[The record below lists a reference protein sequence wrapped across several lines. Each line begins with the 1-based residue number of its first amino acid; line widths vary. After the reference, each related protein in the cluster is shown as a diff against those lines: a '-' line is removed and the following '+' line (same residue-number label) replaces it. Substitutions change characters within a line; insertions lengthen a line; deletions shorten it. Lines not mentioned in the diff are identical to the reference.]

1 MPDSDHHQL
10 RRREASTAEKV
21 NTKDAHVP
29 APERRLFQAPW
40 RVRRAAA
47 TRGPF
52 LMVGDVASRR
62 IDTRSNRSIDGFVP
76 DPYRL
81 LDAVED
87 AIVVVDEN
95 LAFSYLNF
103 AARFVLGG
111 SKPTPAAKLIGMSG
125 MDIIHPADRD
135 TVANAMGDVLAYSG
149 ARIFTRFR
157 VSHSQHWK
165 PVAAIATNLLDDPD
179 IRGIVVCFRDLETEE
194 DTERLAANLESAIEN
209 SSTLVVIHAADGSVT
224 FANAAATSFFGLH
237 DATPGWPYPPH
248 MSAVLCA
255 AAARTGSG
263 ENWEGD
269 IDVRDHNDDVQSL
282 LIGLTVE
289 RGDNATVESIA
300 VSGRNIT
307 DRKNM
312 ERDLAFQAFN
322 DPLTG
327 LSNRAA
333 LLTFI
338 GDLLKE
344 ADGVTGSLAVLHMD
358 LDRFKAINDSLG
370 HAAGDAILVEV
381 SRRLR
386 AIVRPSDLLARLA
399 SDEFVLVLP
408 GHDDD
413 DVLAHA
419 HAVGSRI
426 RAALEDPIDV
436 DGTPLYV
443 SASIGIAVDA
453 PPHETIGGVTDTIEQ
468 TTPEN
473 LLRHADLAMDQ
484 AKLAGRSRTRHFHP
498 DLANDAERT
507 LRIAS
512 ALHKAIDEGELRVA
526 YQPIANTVEGTI
538 RGFEALVRWRQPD
551 GELLPPD
558 QFLDIAEQSDL
569 IERID
574 TFVMERACADLARWS
589 VALPQAREL
598 TMSVNLSARQLGR
611 IDLAEVV
618 QRALTRTGIAPNR
631 LVLEIT
637 ESNLMEDLD
646 ATKVSLEHLR
656 RMGVQVAIDDFG
668 TGYSSL
674 SYLQVFGAD
683 ILKIDRSFV
692 ASATESNA
700 SAAVVRA
707 VTLLAATFSMA
718 VVAEGVETVAQ
729 RDLLRDMGCGAVQGF
744 LIAEPVSAD
753 DARTLIMAS

>member
-1 MPDSDHHQL
+1 MPDYQQQDQDL
-10 RRREASTAEKV
+10 QPRRHDAGTAGLSRR
-21 NTKDAHVP
+21 DPHV
-29 APERRLFQAPW
+29 PERRLFQAPW
-40 RVRRAAA
+40 RARRTAA

-52 LMVGDVASRR
+52 LMVGDAASRR
-62 IDTRSNRSIDGFVP
+62 IDTRSSRSIDGFVP

-87 AIVVVDEN
+87 AIVIVDEN

-111 SKPTPAAKLIGMSG
+111 SEPTPASKLVGMNG
-125 MDIIHPADRD
+125 MDIIHPADRE
-135 TVANAMGDVLAYSG
+135 TVANAMGDVLAHAG

-157 VSHSQHWK
+157 VAHTAHWK
-165 PVAAIATNLLDDPD
+165 PVAAIATNLFDDPN

-194 DTERLAANLESAIEN
+194 DTERLAANLEAAIEN
-209 SSTLVVIHAADGSVT
+209 SAAFVVIHAPDGSVT

-237 DATPGWPYPPH
+237 EHSTGWPYPAE
-248 MSAVLCA
+248 MSAVIEA
-255 AAARTGSG
+255 AVSCTGAG
-263 ENWEGD
+263 QNWEGD
-269 IDVRDHNDDVQSL
+269 IDVPDCNAEVQSL

-289 RGDNATVESIA
+289 RDEHGVIESIA
-300 VSGRNIT
+300 ISGRNIT

-327 LSNRAA
+327 LSNRTA
-333 LLTFI
+333 LVAFI
-338 GDLLKE
+338 GDLLDSAATE
-344 ADGVTGSLAVLHMD
+344 ATDVSSPNLAVLHMD

-381 SRRLR
+381 SHRLR
-386 AIVRPSDLLARLA
+386 AVVRPSDLLARLA
-399 SDEFVLVLP
+399 SDEFVVVLP
-408 GHDDD
+408 GQNGG

-419 HAVGSRI
+419 HAVGARI

-436 DGTPLYV
+436 NGTPLYV
-443 SASIGIAVDA
+443 SASIGIAVDTPAGCDA
-453 PPHETIGGVTDTIEQ
+453 P

-498 DLANDAERT
+498 DLVDDAERT

-526 YQPIANTVEGTI
+526 YQPIANTVDGTI

-551 GELLPPD
+551 GVLLPPD

-589 VALPQAREL
+589 AALPQAREL

-611 IDLAEVV
+611 IDLADVV
-618 QRALTRTGIAPNR
+618 RRALTRTGIEPNR

-646 ATKVSLEHLR
+646 ATKVSLQQLR
-656 RMGVQVAIDDFG
+656 QLGVQVAIDDFG

-674 SYLQVFGAD
+674 SYLQVFNAD

-692 ASATESNA
+692 ESATESNA

-729 RDLLRDMGCGAVQGF
+729 RDLLRNMGCGSVQGF